1 MVDLALLIGG
11 GGLDKVRLL
20 DALQRTFTRR
30 DSHDLPLGLIP
41 PPPDWRQPF
50 EALAKECG
58 LPADI
63 DATFNVVNQYFRELL
78 VGVSES
84 R

>member
-1 MVDLALLIGG
+1 M
-11 GGLDKVRLL
+11 
-20 DALQRTFTRR
+20 
-30 DSHDLPLGLIP
+30 PLGLIP